1 MQERKP
7 EVEVIFHAPQVYSEA
22 LEDDEYSI
30 SPQEFIERVARTC
43 YKSEDK
49 IKPGSAGPMLARLR
63 ARGHGAM
70 LEHCVATVRFVCD
83 RGVTH
88 ELVRHRL
95 ASFAQESTRY
105 CDYSKGKFGGEIT
118 VIPPPED
125 CVPEGIRQEF
135 RERRR
140 VLFAAVEE
148 QYQWEREHGIEPQI
162 ARGVLPTALKTE
174 IWMTANL
181 REWMHVFSLRLAP
194 TAHPQMREVMAAAHA
209 VFEQVVPELFAPR
222 VMDVLFDQLKADE
235 GEPR

>member
-1 MQERKP
+1 MHEREP
-7 EVEVIFHAPQVYSEA
+7 EVEVFFHLPLMHVEHAREVADGFYA
-22 LEDDEYSI
+22 T
-30 SPQEFIERVARTC
+30 PQEFIERVARTC

-49 IKPGSAGPMLARLR
+49 IKPGSAAVMLKKLR
-63 ARGHGAM
+63 ERGHGAM
-70 LEHCVATVRFVCD
+70 LEHCFASVRIVCD
-83 RGVTH
+83 RGVSH

-105 CDYSKGKFGGEIT
+105 CDYTQGKFGAEIT
-118 VIPPPED
+118 TVLPPAE
-125 CVPEGIRQEF
+125 CVPEGVRQEF

-140 VLFAAVEE
+140 ELFSQVEA

-194 TAHPQMREVMAAAHA
+194 QAHPQMREVMREVALAFAR
-209 VFEQVVPELFAPR
+209 EVPELFDLPPELAG
-222 VMDVLFDQLKADE
+222 E
-235 GEPR
+235 GAGG